1 MSYFADVFGDIT
13 DGIARIA
20 DLCGYHEE
28 PDDTDACDYYGSLI
42 CDAEDQGQAVRYAI
56 ARIMCA
62 ACFRGYD
69 WVDGQ
74 AEICRQIVADM
85 TDVGLL
91 RDETDRFLE
100 YACEDH
106 CW

>member
-1 MSYFADVFGDIT
+1 MSYFSDMFIDIT

-28 PDDTDACDYYGSLI
+28 PDDADAYDYYDSLI

-62 ACFRGYD
+62 ACFRGYG

-74 AEICRQIVADM
+74 AEICRRIVADM
-85 TDVGLL
+85 TDIGLL
-91 RDETDRFLE
+91 REPDPILE
-100 YACEDH
+100 YACECHD
-106 CW
+106 